1 MTRNTTSEPIH
12 GYTYGTPDA
21 AASPLTL
28 DELEKLKAAVGLT
41 SEDERYRAMAGQV
54 LAGQA
59 EEMVT
64 AWRAQLGEHLHLAI
78 YSAHPDGTPNPAYS
92 VASKPRFVQWVIDA
106 CTRPF
111 DQAWLDYQHEIGL
124 RHTREKKNVTDKVDS
139 VEHIPMR
146 YVLAF
151 TAVVITSARGYL
163 AAHGH
168 TAEEVEAMH
177 AAWTKSV
184 LLHVTT
190 WTRPYAPS
198 ENW

>member
-1 MTRNTTSEPIH
+1 MSEPIH
-12 GYTYGTPDA
+12 GYTYGTPEA

-28 DELEKLKAAVGLT
+28 EDLEKLKAAVGLT
-41 SEDERYRAMAGQV
+41 DEDEHYRAMAGEV

-59 EEMVT
+59 EAMVT
-64 AWRAQLGEHLHLAI
+64 AWRAQLGAHPHLAI
-78 YSAHPDGTPNPAYS
+78 YSTHPDGSPNPAYS
-92 VASKPRFVQWVIDA
+92 TASKPRFVQWVIDA

-124 RHTREKKNVTDKVDS
+124 RHTQEKKNLTEEADAVA
-139 VEHIPMR
+139 HIPMR

-168 TAEEVEAMH
+168 TTDEVTKMH
-177 AAWTKSV
+177 TAWTKSV

-190 WTRPYAPS
+190 WTRPYVPA